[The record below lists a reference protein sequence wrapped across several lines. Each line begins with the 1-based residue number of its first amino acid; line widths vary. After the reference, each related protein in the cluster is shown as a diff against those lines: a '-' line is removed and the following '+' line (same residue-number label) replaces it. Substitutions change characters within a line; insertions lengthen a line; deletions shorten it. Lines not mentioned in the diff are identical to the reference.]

1 MKKSIRS
8 GKDRV
13 WMQYVNDIIAC
24 DLPSAVFLSSYLR
37 QATRNRSTASSH
49 EVVDLQRYK
58 MIRSTRKVSGIMH
71 GKLAPFVFVINKN

>member
-8 GKDRV
+8 GKERV

-24 DLPSAVFLSSYLR
+24 DVPSAVFLSTYLR
-37 QATRNRSTASSH
+37 QAERNHSTATYH

-58 MIRSTRKVSGIMH
+58 MVRSPKKVSSIMH
-71 GKLAPFVFVINKN
+71 SKLTPFVFVINKN